1 MNKTEAQRL
10 LEVTDENA
18 QFEGISRPGMMLR
31 QSLGCALEE
40 LDQATDVG
48 LGTYC
53 GHPTLF
59 ATVGGEVR
67 AWYVSTTLNPDRN
80 EDF

>member
-1 MNKTEAQRL
+1 MNKAEAQRL

-40 LDQATDVG
+40 LDQATDTQ
-48 LGTYC
+48 LGTYAGC
-53 GHPTLF
+53 AVLVAIVDGSPH
-59 ATVGGEVR
+59 R
-67 AWYVSTTLNPDRN
+67 WYVSTTLN